1 MNFDNDLV
9 VGKLRRWEKFLAA
22 YRLPEWDAIP
32 DFGLYMEQV
41 VQLLK
46 QYLDYL
52 PPELRQTEPIT
63 AAAINNYVRT
73 KLLPEPRKKRYY
85 RIHIAYLIM
94 ICTLK
99 QSLRLSMLQTLLPGD
114 LAEEDVKK
122 AAQMINESERPIVY
136 FGGGVRSAAGCQP
149 LRDLLEKTGM
159 PATYTLMA
167 AGVLSYGEPHNLGLL
182 GMHGCYAANK
192 AIDEADL
199 VIAVGTRFS
208 DRVALNP
215 DSFAKRAK
223 IIRSTLTPASWAR
236 TWMWTFPSPAM
247 PPTSSTPC
255 SPRSRKR
262 STPTG
267 WP

>member
-22 YRLPEWDAIP
+22 YRLPDWDAIP

-122 AAQMINESERPIVY
+122 AYAAFALRHQRFAKYFIEQVRLTAAAMFDREVTTELNVRDTPEMIV
-136 FGGGVRSAAGCQP
+136 SAAILSGFTN
-149 LRDLLEKTGM
+149 LFAEKLMLLEGKT
-159 PATYTLMA
+159 L
-167 AGVLSYGEPHNLGLL
+167 
-182 GMHGCYAANK
+182 
-192 AIDEADL
+192 ADGGSIE
-199 VIAVGTRFS
+199 V
-208 DRVALNP
+208 
-215 DSFAKRAK
+215 
-223 IIRSTLTPASWAR
+223 
-236 TWMWTFPSPAM
+236 
-247 PPTSSTPC
+247 
-255 SPRSRKR
+255 RK
-262 STPTG
+262 
-267 WP
+267 

>member
-22 YRLPEWDAIP
+22 YRLPDWDAIP

-63 AAAINNYVRT
+63 AAAVNNYVRT

-122 AAQMINESERPIVY
+122 AAQMINESERPI
-136 FGGGVRSAAGCQP
+136 SAAILSGFTN
-149 LRDLLEKTGM
+149 LFAEKLMLLEGKT
-159 PATYTLMA
+159 L
-167 AGVLSYGEPHNLGLL
+167 
-182 GMHGCYAANK
+182 
-192 AIDEADL
+192 ADGGSIE
-199 VIAVGTRFS
+199 VQ
-208 DRVALNP
+208 
-215 DSFAKRAK
+215 K
-223 IIRSTLTPASWAR
+223 
-236 TWMWTFPSPAM
+236 
-247 PPTSSTPC
+247 
-255 SPRSRKR
+255 
-262 STPTG
+262 
-267 WP
+267 

>member
-9 VGKLRRWEKFLAA
+9 VGKLRRWEKYLAA

-52 PPELRQTEPIT
+52 PPELKQTEPIT

-99 QSLRLSMLQTLLPGD
+99 QSLRLSMLPALLPGD
-114 LAEEDVKK
+114 LPEEDVKMAY
-122 AAQMINESERPIVY
+122 AAFALRHRHCAKYFLEQVRLTAAAMFDREVTTELNVRDTPEMIV
-136 FGGGVRSAAGCQP
+136 SAAILSGFTN
-149 LRDLLEKTGM
+149 LFAEKLVLLEGKT
-159 PATYTLMA
+159 L
-167 AGVLSYGEPHNLGLL
+167 
-182 GMHGCYAANK
+182 
-192 AIDEADL
+192 ADGGSIE
-199 VIAVGTRFS
+199 V
-208 DRVALNP
+208 
-215 DSFAKRAK
+215 
-223 IIRSTLTPASWAR
+223 
-236 TWMWTFPSPAM
+236 
-247 PPTSSTPC
+247 
-255 SPRSRKR
+255 RK
-262 STPTG
+262 
-267 WP
+267 